1 MKEFPRFVYNEK
13 DYDLCFYDESV
24 ALYVVAN
31 KLSGIMVSQVI
42 PAANDYVAMTG
53 FSDFLAERETEND
66 TQIYE
71 LIRIGSLDIQKQ
83 QIIECERVML
93 IDSREDVSNWLEE
106 AKNFMISFND
116 EE

>member
-24 ALYVVAN
+24 TLYVVAN

-42 PAANDYVAMTG
+42 PAANDYVAITG
-53 FSDFLAERETEND
+53 FSDFLAQRKTEND

-71 LIRIGSLDIQKQ
+71 LVRIGSLDIQKQ
-83 QIIECERVML
+83 KIIECERIVL
-93 IDSREDVSNWLEE
+93 IDSRDDVSKWLEE
-106 AKNFMISFND
+106 AKDFMISFND